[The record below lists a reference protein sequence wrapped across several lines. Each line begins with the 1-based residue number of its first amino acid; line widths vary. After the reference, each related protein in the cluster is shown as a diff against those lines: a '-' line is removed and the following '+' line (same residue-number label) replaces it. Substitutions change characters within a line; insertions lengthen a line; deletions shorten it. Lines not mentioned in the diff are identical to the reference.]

1 MPDPGFDAA
10 AYWRRHSH
18 SLVGGLLQR
27 VEELSVS
34 DFPADTPN
42 DVIQFLRDFLAE
54 LGQLIDKTASQD
66 KLRSFCGLVQQL
78 SQSLDWLD
86 NAHTGQTP
94 RGLVL
99 VLKHLIDQL
108 QPGARVVARPQAE
121 YNYSIGDLGNYF
133 QSLVKQY
140 IPHSR
145 QPIFDSQLAAP
156 LKLISFP
163 RIERDNLLAHA
174 IFGHE
179 LGHPIASEFLAHEQ
193 GEADYK
199 RRQSDV
205 QREVASLIANRG
217 ITDEEDKLQQQAFI
231 LERVLQVRTRALEE
245 LVSDTVGMLVFGAPA
260 FFSMYELLWSGNWDS
275 IPSSPAWYPPS
286 RMRVRL
292 MIGIGD
298 ELKLFTDLW
307 SQCSTDAQAY
317 VDATRAF
324 VDDARQ
330 LVAATPDRDA
340 IAGDPVL
347 KLAYDWAES
356 ALRQALEFSKLRVA
370 KLGFDHAPSY
380 KHLPELI
387 RRLELGIPPNEVG
400 DPGAPTVVDYR
411 ASLLAA
417 WMYKLR
423 GLGSAG
429 APLTAREAGELEM
442 RTLRA
447 VEYVVLQNEYASHMD
462 GQA

>member
-1 MPDPGFDAA
+1 M
-10 AYWRRHSH
+10 H

-42 DVIQFLRDFLAE
+42 EVIRFLQTFLTE
-54 LGQLIDKTASQD
+54 LGFVIDKSASQD
-66 KLRSFCGLVQQL
+66 KLRSFCALVQGL

-94 RGLVL
+94 RGLVQ

-121 YNYSIGDLGNYF
+121 YNYSIGDLGHYF
-133 QSLVKQY
+133 QTLVHQY

-145 QPIFDSQLAAP
+145 QHVFTSHLAAP

-163 RIERDNLLAHA
+163 RIERDNLLAHT

-179 LGHPIASEFLAHEQ
+179 LGHPIASEFLVKEQ
-193 GEADYK
+193 TEAGYK
-199 RRQSDV
+199 QKQSEV
-205 QREVASLIANRG
+205 QKEVADFIAKSG
-217 ITDEEDKLQQQAFI
+217 IADEAERLQQQTWV
-231 LERVLQVRTRALEE
+231 LDRVLQVRTRALEE

-260 FFSMYELLWSGNWDS
+260 FFAMYELLWSANWDS
-275 IPSSPAWYPPS
+275 APRPPALYPPP
-286 RMRVRL
+286 RKRVRL
-292 MIGIGD
+292 MLKIAD
-298 ELKLFTDLW
+298 ELKLFEDLW
-307 SQCSTDAQAY
+307 SACSTGAQAY

-324 VDDARQ
+324 VDEARE
-330 LVAATPDRDA
+330 LVAATPDEDV
-340 IAGDPVL
+340 IAADLVL
-347 KLAYDWAES
+347 KLAYDWAD
-356 ALRQALEFSKLRVA
+356 LVLPQALEFSKDRVA
-370 KLGFDHAPSY
+370 KVGFDHAPSY
-380 KHLPELI
+380 QHLPELI
-387 RRLELGIPPNEVG
+387 SRLELGIPPNEVG
-400 DPGAPTVVDYR
+400 DPAAPTVVDYR

-423 GLGSAG
+423 GIGNSGL
-429 APLTAREAGELEM
+429 PLTPREATDLEM

-447 VEYVVLQNEYASHMD
+447 VEYVILQNDYVSHLD
-462 GQA
+462 TDK